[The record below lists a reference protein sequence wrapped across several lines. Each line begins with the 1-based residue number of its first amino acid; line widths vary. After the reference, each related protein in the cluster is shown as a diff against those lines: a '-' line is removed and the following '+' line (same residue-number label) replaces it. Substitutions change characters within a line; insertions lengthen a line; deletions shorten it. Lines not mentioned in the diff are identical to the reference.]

1 MMPLSSDPLQGFVS
15 CLETGEWDKNFPFC
29 MPDCPPNA
37 KADVVFLI
45 DSSTSM
51 TGTSLVTLRT
61 FLREMIGQWT
71 ISSQFV
77 NVAIVPYHTEI
88 AFDDVIFLPQF
99 ANNKDGLLASLEVI
113 TNNRPGSL
121 TGNALEYARSVVLSA
136 ENGNRPDAP
145 DIVIVMTDGR
155 GQDSIDVPL
164 QRLWAVGATTY
175 AVGCNPR
182 QRLSMLTPQLM
193 KIAQNNSERMHLT
206 DRSSMG
212 NIDVMM
218 HDMKN
223 VYCPPDDFCT
233 PPRRSLKNGVVR
245 CTDENRVSSVCTFE
259 CDAGYTVYPRNVV
272 TNRCLPSK
280 NWNRRAPCCTRPCPP
295 NAKMDA
301 FVILDSSSS
310 VGDDNWKIMKRFIR
324 DILGSFTIADDATH
338 FAVVRYNRFV
348 DTTTQIQLNDYP
360 NDRDALLSAFD
371 AIPYDG
377 SGTRTGQAIQHVV
390 DNMVPVGNRPD
401 VQDIAI
407 VVTDGKSQDNV
418 LEQSKQLRDSG
429 AFVFVIGINPP
440 KGKLDEGQL
449 REIAGNPD
457 NVLIAKGGFEALNAE
472 FSLQI
477 TDKVCGNPCDR

>member
-1 MMPLSSDPLQGFVS
+1 MHFWIALTLVVG
-15 CLETGEWDKNFPFC
+15 FC
-29 MPDCPPNA
+29 MINQIKADCPPNA
-37 KADVVFLI
+37 QADIVFLI

-51 TGTSLVTLRT
+51 MGTPLDTLRT

-88 AFDDVIFLPQF
+88 AFDDVIFLSQF
-99 ANNKDGLLASLEVI
+99 ANDKDGLLASLEVI
-113 TNNRPGSL
+113 TNNRSGSL
-121 TGNALEYARSVVLSA
+121 TGNALEYARTVVLSA

-155 GQDSIDVPL
+155 GQDSIEVPL
-164 QRLWAVGATTY
+164 QRLWAAGATTY
-175 AVGCNPR
+175 AVGCKPKR
-182 QRLSMLTPQLM
+182 RLSMLTPQLM

-223 VYCPPDDFCT
+223 VYCPPDETCT

-259 CDAGYTVYPRNVV
+259 CDAGYTVYPRKRA

-280 NWNRRAPCCTRPCPP
+280 NWDRQAPCCTKPCPP

-301 FVILDSSSS
+301 FIILDSSSS
-310 VGDDNWKIMKRFIR
+310 VGEKNWSIIKSFIHNIIR
-324 DILGSFTIADDATH
+324 SFIISDDATH
-338 FAVVRYNRFV
+338 FAVVRYSSFV
-348 DTTTQIQLNDYP
+348 DNTTQVQLNDYP
-360 NDRDALLSAFD
+360 NDIDGLLSAFD

-377 SGTRTGQAIQHVV
+377 SGRKTGQAIQHVV

-401 VQDIAI
+401 VQDIAF
-407 VVTDGKSQDNV
+407 VVTGGKSQDNV
-418 LEQSKQLRDSG
+418 LEQSKQLRDLG
-429 AFVFVIGINPP
+429 ALVFVIGFTPL
-440 KGKLDEGQL
+440 KGKLDMEQL
-449 REIAGNPD
+449 LEIAGDPD
-457 NVLIAKGGFEALNAE
+457 NVLIPDEAFFGWE
-472 FSLQI
+472 I
-477 TDKVCGNPCDR
+477 TDKVCGHPCGD